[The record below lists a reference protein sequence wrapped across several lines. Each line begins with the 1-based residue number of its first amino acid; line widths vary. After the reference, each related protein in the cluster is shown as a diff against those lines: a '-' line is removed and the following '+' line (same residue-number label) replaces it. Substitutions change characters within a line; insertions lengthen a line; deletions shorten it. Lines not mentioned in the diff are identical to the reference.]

1 MKKIL
6 FLAMMIA
13 LCMSPVVS
21 FADNTVKNT
30 VKLEDFEITTPE
42 KEESL
47 VTTENMVITG
57 IGKEFDRIYID
68 VYSVKKNKDKEIKI
82 LTDSYEFYVD
92 SLKVFAQEIQLK
104 DGLNQITVT
113 VNRDSKKYSFT
124 KKVIYDKKLN
134 LIKTLD
140 FTKTKK

>member
-30 VKLEDFEITTPE
+30 VKLEDFEI
-42 KEESL
+42 

-82 LTDSYEFYVD
+82 LTDSYEFDVD

>member
-13 LCMSPVVS
+13 LCISPVVS
-21 FADNTVKNT
+21 FADNTAKNT

-47 VTTENMVITG
+47 VTTENIVITG

-82 LTDSYEFYVD
+82 LTDSYEFNVD

-140 FTKTKK
+140 FTTTKK

>member
-13 LCMSPVVS
+13 LFILPVVG
-21 FADNTVKNT
+21 FADNTAKNE
-30 VKLEDFEITTPE
+30 VKLDDFEITTPE

-47 VTTENMVITG
+47 VTTENIVITG

-82 LTDSYEFYVD
+82 LTDSYEFNVD

>member
-82 LTDSYEFYVD
+82 LTDSYEFDVD

>member
-1 MKKIL
+1 
-6 FLAMMIA
+6 MMIA
-13 LCMSPVVS
+13 LFILPVVG
-21 FADNTVKNT
+21 FADNTAKNE
-30 VKLEDFEITTPE
+30 VKLDDFEITTPE

-47 VTTENMVITG
+47 VTTENIVITG

-82 LTDSYEFYVD
+82 LTDSYEFNVD

>member
-13 LCMSPVVS
+13 LFISPVVS
-21 FADNTVKNT
+21 FADNTAKNT

-47 VTTENMVITG
+47 VTTENIVITG

-82 LTDSYEFYVD
+82 LTDSYEFNVD

>member
-1 MKKIL
+1 
-6 FLAMMIA
+6 MIA
-13 LCMSPVVS
+13 LCISPVVS
-21 FADNTVKNT
+21 FADNTAKNT

-47 VTTENMVITG
+47 VTTENIVITG

-82 LTDSYEFYVD
+82 LTDSYEFNVD

>member
-82 LTDSYEFYVD
+82 LTDSYEFDVD

-113 VNRDSKKYSFT
+113 VNRNSKKYSFT

>member
-1 MKKIL
+1 M
-6 FLAMMIA
+6 
-13 LCMSPVVS
+13 
-21 FADNTVKNT
+21 
-30 VKLEDFEITTPE
+30 
-42 KEESL
+42 
-47 VTTENMVITG
+47 
-57 IGKEFDRIYID
+57 
-68 VYSVKKNKDKEIKI
+68 
-82 LTDSYEFYVD
+82 TDSYEFNVD

>member
-30 VKLEDFEITTPE
+30 VKLEDFEISTPE

-82 LTDSYEFYVD
+82 LTDSYEFDVD

>member
-13 LCMSPVVS
+13 LCISPVVS

>member
-1 MKKIL
+1 
-6 FLAMMIA
+6 MMIA
-13 LCMSPVVS
+13 LCISPVVS
-21 FADNTVKNT
+21 FADNTAKNT

-47 VTTENMVITG
+47 VTTENIVITG

-82 LTDSYEFYVD
+82 LTDSYEFNVD